1 GGHRGRARDTRLLA
15 MHRAVDPVGLAR
27 DDYQI
32 FAALAHRLGV
42 GGAFTEGRT
51 PRQWLEHMYGQWR
64 RARGADGHQVPDFAA
79 FWAAGEVLPPPGP
92 AHFTLFERF
101 RGDPHGAPLR
111 TPSGRIEIT
120 SETIGS
126 FGYPDCPS
134 HPVWLE
140 PDEWLRGV
148 PLPQIGKAAG
158 GGRGGKSG

>member
-1 GGHRGRARDTRLLA
+1 

-51 PRQWLEHMYGQWR
+51 PRQWLEHTDRPWGGAP
-64 RARGADGHQVPDFAA
+64 RAPR
-79 FWAAGEVLPPPGP
+79 PPGP

-134 HPVWLE
+134 Y
-140 PDEWLRGV
+140 PDC
-148 PLPQIGKAAG
+148 
-158 GGRGGKSG
+158 